1 VLVNE
6 LLQSQRRHLVD
17 SDGESQYE
25 GKPQY
30 VTTADTWG
38 KADIHIHSNHSD
50 GTASIPQIM
59 EYVQQHTELDVI
71 AITDHNTIEGAL
83 FAQSLAELYDF
94 EVIVGEEVTSQEGH
108 ILGLYL
114 TEAVPAGMSARDTV
128 KAIEAQGG
136 IAIVAH
142 PFSNQGVFGPFGR
155 NLFADAV
162 NDWAFHALEI
172 YNSLPFLV
180 WANSIAAKM
189 FAGGHGIA
197 ATGGSDA
204 HYLQA
209 VGKGFTIFRGTTA
222 DDLKRSI
229 LNLETRADSKP
240 QGLSFVWRLARNY
253 PRIRQ
258 LQELNRDRCKAG
270 RPVAAER

>member
-1 VLVNE
+1 MT
-6 LLQSQRRHLVD
+6 HD
-17 SDGESQYE
+17 
-25 GKPQY
+25 K
-30 VTTADTWG
+30 WG

-59 EYVQQHTELDVI
+59 EYVQGKTDLDVI

-94 EVIVGEEVTSQEGH
+94 EVIVGEEVTSREGH

-114 TEAVPAGMSARDTV
+114 TDYGPPGMSARDTV
-128 KAIEAQGG
+128 AAIEAQGG

-142 PFSNQGVFGPFGR
+142 PFSAQGVFGPLGR

-162 NDWAFHALEI
+162 NEWAFHALEI

-180 WANSIAAKM
+180 WANSIAAKV

-204 HYLQA
+204 HYLEA

-222 DDLKRSI
+222 SDLKRSI
-229 LNLETRADSKP
+229 LNLETRADSKR
-240 QGLSFVWRLARNY
+240 QGLSFVWRIARNY
-253 PRIRQ
+253 PRIRR
-258 LQELNRDRCKAG
+258 LQAINSERCHPG
-270 RPVAAER
+270 RPVRAVR